1 MELTFKTDKE
11 GRLDLIVCEKTDF
24 TRSHV
29 KQLVDRD
36 CVLING
42 ILPKKS
48 GQTLKIGDTVS
59 ITVPDAVEK
68 IEKKDIPVTIL
79 YEDKDIAVI
88 NKPQG
93 LTVHPARGNYTD
105 TLVNALMFHL
115 DSLSGINGEI
125 RPGIVHRLDKDTSGI
140 MIIAKNDAAHLSLS
154 TQIAQRKVIK
164 EYVALLEG
172 NLKEDSGT
180 VNQPVGRS
188 PKDRKLMA
196 IVKTGREAIT
206 DYQVLTRFNENC
218 FVKFRI
224 HTGRTHQIRVHA
236 KYLSHPIVGDK
247 SYGIKKQK
255 FDLNGQLLHAYR
267 LTVKHPTTG
276 EEMTFIAPLPQYFI
290 DVYNV
295 LAKRSGLG
303 VFSYEVFEKQ
313 VKNR

>member
-1 MELTFKTDKE
+1 MMELTFKTDKA
-11 GRLDLIVCEKTDF
+11 GRLDLIICENTDF

-29 KQLVDRD
+29 KQLVEKE
-36 CVLING
+36 CVLVNG
-42 ILPKKS
+42 VFPKKS
-48 GQTLKIGDTVS
+48 GQAIKLGDEIS
-59 ITVPDAVEK
+59 ISVPDAVEK

-93 LTVHPARGNYTD
+93 LTVHPAGGNYTD

-125 RPGIVHRLDKDTSGI
+125 RPGIVHRLDKDTSGV
-140 MIIAKNDAAHLSLS
+140 MIIAKNDTAHLSLS
-154 TQIAQRKVIK
+154 TQIAERKVIK

-172 NLKEDSGT
+172 NLKNDSGT
-180 VNQPVGRS
+180 VNQPIGRS

-236 KYLSHPIVGDK
+236 KYLGHPVVGDK
-247 SYGIKKQK
+247 SYGYKKQK
-255 FDLNGQLLHAYR
+255 FALDGQLLHAYR
-267 LTVKHPTTG
+267 LTVKHPTSG
-276 EEMTFIAPLPQYFI
+276 EEMTFTAPIPEYFI
-290 DVYNV
+290 EVYNT
-295 LAKRSGLG
+295 LANKSGLDA
-303 VFSYEVFEKQ
+303 FSYDAF
-313 VKNR
+313 KNNV